1 MNSIVSQCKPNTNQ
15 NRLDDCGSYFV
26 DLSENNQLSIGR
38 SIQDFPVKTAC
49 TYRIMTTCGYP
60 QASWRVNDERIAED
74 FDIAIAFMD
83 NLQPTDELDI
93 WEFDT
98 EQTDSR
104 TSYPSSKKDEY
115 THIRSPNSKAL
126 LGDDQWN
133 TCKGIHRNMWVTITR
148 IKNSTEQAS
157 GPERTARQLQTFPPF
172 YPNGT
177 KFADLDITFTNYR
190 GSGSFLKVVYLAF
203 AAGLAALA
211 F

>member
-1 MNSIVSQCKPNTNQ
+1 
-15 NRLDDCGSYFV
+15 
-26 DLSENNQLSIGR
+26 
-38 SIQDFPVKTAC
+38 
-49 TYRIMTTCGYP
+49 MTTCGYP

-115 THIRSPNSKAL
+115 SHIRSPNSKAL

-190 GSGSFLKVVYLAF
+190 GSGSFLKVVSLAF

-211 F
+211 FWLHNLSLFLSNWYKHSISSCNDISPNYIRTTNKKFIENFS